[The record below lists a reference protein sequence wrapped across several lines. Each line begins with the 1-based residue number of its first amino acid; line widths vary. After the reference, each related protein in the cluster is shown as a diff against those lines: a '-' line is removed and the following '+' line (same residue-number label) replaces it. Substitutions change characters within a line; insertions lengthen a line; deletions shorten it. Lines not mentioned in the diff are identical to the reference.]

1 MRSCIAAADSI
12 GMKTLQ
18 HIVESLETRLQS
30 ALMHAVMQIL
40 ETLGKDAAARVVV
53 AERKASV
60 MEQEH
65 INTKQQAL
73 AMMLRIKHSSD
84 SMVWCP
90 SFMLAHTFTFFNFV
104 NFIYPAFFCSLID
117 GQRC

>member
-1 MRSCIAAADSI
+1 MDDS
-12 GMKTLQ
+12 
-18 HIVESLETRLQS
+18 
-30 ALMHAVMQIL
+30 VMQIL

>member
-1 MRSCIAAADSI
+1 MAAMRSCIAAADSI

-30 ALMHAVMQIL
+30 ALMQIL
-40 ETLGKDAAARVVV
+40 ETLGKDAAARVVM

-65 INTKQQAL
+65 INAKQQAL

-84 SMVWCP
+84 SMVWC
-90 SFMLAHTFTFFNFV
+90 SSCMLANGFTFLSFV
-104 NFIYPAFFCSLID
+104 YSSFDFHLFGFDCA
-117 GQRC
+117 

>member
-30 ALMHAVMQIL
+30 ALMQAVMQIL
-40 ETLGKDAAARVVV
+40 ETLGKDAATRVVM

-84 SMVWCP
+84 SMVWCS
-90 SFMLAHTFTFFNFV
+90 SFLLANGFTFLNFV
-104 NFIYPAFFCSLID
+104 YSSFDFHVFGFDYA
-117 GQRC
+117 

>member
-1 MRSCIAAADSI
+1 MTAMRSCIAAADSV
-12 GMKTLQ
+12 GMKALQ

-30 ALMHAVMQIL
+30 ALMPAVMQIL
-40 ETLGKDAAARVVV
+40 ETLGKDAAARVAM

-73 AMMLRIKHSSD
+73 GMMLRIKHSSD
-84 SMVWCP
+84 SMVWCS
-90 SFMLAHTFTFFNFV
+90 SFIVANGFTFLNVV
-104 NFIYPAFFCSLID
+104 NSSFDFHLFGCNYA
-117 GQRC
+117 

>member
-1 MRSCIAAADSI
+1 MQDMSAMQTCIAAADSI

-30 ALMHAVMQIL
+30 ALMHAVMQVL
-40 ETLGKDAAARVVV
+40 EPLGKEAAARVVM
-53 AERKASV
+53 AERKAKI

-84 SMVWCP
+84 FMVSCS
-90 SFMLAHTFTFFNFV
+90 SFMLSN
-104 NFIYPAFFCSLID
+104 SLSSS
-117 GQRC
+117 